1 MLRRDGG
8 CFATRSFL
16 LLLLLTARVGL
27 ITAFAASCRVTRY
40 R

>member
-8 CFATRSFL
+8 CFATRSF